1 MDVTSDLNKEPSGSV
16 CEEVRN
22 MPRSKKSY
30 EERIDEKDEEIR
42 KALEKLNQIKEQKKD
57 LEKLQREKARKERTR
72 RLIIIGGIAEKAL
85 GREFVDGDDTRFER
99 FLYGQESR
107 GNYYSKAMSVELDQ
121 MPAEPSADDDIDI
134 NEIIGQIRAN
144 REQDPTTDQ

>member
-1 MDVTSDLNKEPSGSV
+1 
-16 CEEVRN
+16 

-30 EERIDEKDEEIR
+30 EERIYEKDEEIR
-42 KALEKLNQIKEQKKD
+42 KALEKLNKIKEQKKD

-107 GNYYSKAMSVELDQ
+107 GSYYSKAMSVELDQ
-121 MPAEPSADDDIDI
+121 MQIEISADDDINI
-134 NEIIGQIRAN
+134 NEMIGQIRAN
-144 REQDPTTDQ
+144 REQDPATDQ

>member
-1 MDVTSDLNKEPSGSV
+1 
-16 CEEVRN
+16 
-22 MPRSKKSY
+22 MPRNTRSY

-42 KALEKLNQIKEQKKD
+42 KAIEKLNQIKEQKKD
-57 LEKLQREKARKERTR
+57 LEKQKREKERKERTR

-121 MPAEPSADDDIDI
+121 IPSDALADDDINI
-134 NEIIGQIRAN
+134 KEMIKEIHAN
-144 REQDPTTDQ
+144 REQDPADDQ

>member
-1 MDVTSDLNKEPSGSV
+1 
-16 CEEVRN
+16 
-22 MPRSKKSY
+22 MPRSTRSY

-42 KALEKLNQIKEQKKD
+42 KAIEKLNQIKEQKKD
-57 LEKLQREKARKERTR
+57 LEKQKREKERKERTR

-85 GREFVDGDDTRFER
+85 GREFVEGDDTRFER

-121 MPAEPSADDDIDI
+121 IPLDALADDDIDI
-134 NEIIGQIRAN
+134 KEMIKEIHAN
-144 REQDPTTDQ
+144 REQDPADD

>member
-1 MDVTSDLNKEPSGSV
+1 
-16 CEEVRN
+16 

-107 GNYYSKAMSVELDQ
+107 GNYYSKAMSVELNH
-121 MPAEPSADDDIDI
+121 MPADTSADDDINI
-134 NEIIGQIRAN
+134 NEMIGQIRAN
-144 REQDPTTDQ
+144 REQDPATDQ

>member
-1 MDVTSDLNKEPSGSV
+1 
-16 CEEVRN
+16 

-85 GREFVDGDDTRFER
+85 GREFVDGDDIRFER

-107 GNYYSKAMSVELDQ
+107 GSYYSKAMSVELDNT
-121 MPAEPSADDDIDI
+121 PAETSADDDIDI
-134 NEIIGQIRAN
+134 NEMIGQIRAN
-144 REQDPTTDQ
+144 REQSPADDQ

>member
-1 MDVTSDLNKEPSGSV
+1 
-16 CEEVRN
+16 
-22 MPRSKKSY
+22 MPRSTRSY

-42 KALEKLNQIKEQKKD
+42 KAIEKLNQIKEQKKD
-57 LEKLQREKARKERTR
+57 LEKQKREKERKERTR

-107 GNYYSKAMSVELDQ
+107 GNYYSKAMSVELDHI
-121 MPAEPSADDDIDI
+121 PSDALADDDINI
-134 NEIIGQIRAN
+134 KEMIKKIHAN
-144 REQDPTTDQ
+144 REQDPADDQ